1 VELAPDAQEPSNGIS
16 EYSKPRGKAQPT
28 TFGWI
33 WLAVIALVYLAVW
46 PVGWFDN
53 ATELTP
59 DHSDIL
65 GYCFGAAAILAIVSG
80 IVIFVQSEGAKAA
93 RIALALV
100 TALASGIGGAL
111 LSSTIANIIE
121 NHIDF
126 PAGKTRTFRA
136 LLPIG
141 RAYRMDS
148 RTGSSWIIQP
158 VIWTNIDITQSD
170 YRFMLSHRGWN
181 GRGPEPDSVSSR
193 AYFCA
198 RVLIQQSGDALRVL
212 NAGRSTLPDGA
223 VGICSEM
230 ASKDSSLT
238 LVT

>member
-1 VELAPDAQEPSNGIS
+1 MQPASGPQELSSGRSRDPIPS
-16 EYSKPRGKAQPT
+16 GKARPT
-28 TFGWI
+28 TIGWI
-33 WLAVIALVYLAVW
+33 WIAAIALVYLAVW

-65 GYCFGAAAILAIVSG
+65 GYCFGAAGILALVSGIVVFIQSRGAKAPRMILAIV
-80 IVIFVQSEGAKAA
+80 V
-93 RIALALV
+93 
-100 TALASGIGGAL
+100 ALASGICGVL

-121 NHIDF
+121 NRIDF

-148 RTGSSWIIQP
+148 RMGSSWIIQP

-170 YRFMLSHRGWN
+170 YRYMLSRRGWD
-181 GRGPEPDSVSSR
+181 GRGSEPKSVSSGG
-193 AYFCA
+193 YFCA
-198 RVLIQQSGDALRVL
+198 KVLVQQSVDALRVL
-212 NAGRSTLPDGA
+212 HAGRLTLPAGTI
-223 VGICSEM
+223 GICSEM
-230 ASKDSSLT
+230 ASKDPGLT
-238 LVT
+238 IIT